1 MLYDPFQ
8 LTSFSPS
15 LSLSLPLYVS
25 FSASLSCV
33 CPFLFPLSIC
43 VSSSS
48 LPLLPS
54 SVLPLWSVLTPEV
67 VFLCNQSP
75 EAMENDTTFLRCRS
89 FLGSSCFSPTARHCC
104 SHTVTQPSPSW
115 EPSHCQ
121 PLHVR
126 ASLAPRVPGHLLH
139 LIYMFTKVSHPQ
151 WSPYEHKT
159 AILRWQIPSFLTCS
173 PGSCDTSYSTL
184 SEPC

>member
-89 FLGSSCFSPTARHCC
+89 FLGSSCFSPTGQALLFTY
-104 SHTVTQPSPSW
+104 SHTAQSQLGAFPLPAPARESLSCSACSWSSPS
-115 EPSHCQ
+115 SD
-121 PLHVR
+121 LHV
-126 ASLAPRVPGHLLH
+126 H
-139 LIYMFTKVSHPQ
+139 
-151 WSPYEHKT
+151 
-159 AILRWQIPSFLTCS
+159 
-173 PGSCDTSYSTL
+173 
-184 SEPC
+184 

>member
-8 LTSFSPS
+8 PASFSPS

-33 CPFLFPLSIC
+33 CLFLFPLSIH

-54 SVLPLWSVLTPEV
+54 SVLLLSSVLTPEV

-75 EAMENDTTFLRCRS
+75 ETVENDTTFLLRCRS
-89 FLGSSCFSPTARHCC
+89 FLRSSCFSPTGQALLFPS
-104 SHTVTQPSPSW
+104 SHTAQSQPGAFPLPAPARESLSCSACSRSSPS
-115 EPSHCQ
+115 SN
-121 PLHVR
+121 LHVR
-126 ASLAPRVPGHLLH
+126 
-139 LIYMFTKVSHPQ
+139 
-151 WSPYEHKT
+151 
-159 AILRWQIPSFLTCS
+159 
-173 PGSCDTSYSTL
+173 
-184 SEPC
+184 